1 MHKYFIL
8 ISLFI
13 FSSCSTRIS
22 GTYNFPMEIKTYDEH
37 QVELEAKCSLYSS
50 ETRMKFKTPRT
61 INYLAN
67 CGPINIIC
75 KVGALSGEFGVIP
88 KKEEELDKNTIL
100 STGAGIIFDR
110 LVDATT
116 PFGMFIRYSNAFDD
130 SVCLIPKKI
139 NVQLE

>member
-1 MHKYFIL
+1 
-8 ISLFI
+8 
-13 FSSCSTRIS
+13 
-22 GTYNFPMEIKTYDEH
+22 MEIKTYDEH

>member
-61 INYLAN
+61 INYQAN

>member
-61 INYLAN
+61 I
-67 CGPINIIC
+67 
-75 KVGALSGEFGVIP
+75 GALSGEFGVIP